1 MDSYDNEMLLML
13 DDDLFFIEPEEVK
26 ERSESDA

>member
-13 DDDLFFIEPEEVK
+13 DDDLFLIEPEEVK

>member
-13 DDDLFFIEPEEVK
+13 DDDLFFLDTEEDK
-26 ERSESDA
+26 ERGESDA